1 MTRSAGLIIIAS
13 LLFIVGLRLL
23 GGNSSHDAVLIVR
36 VTQFVMG
43 TISLVAAYALWAKRD
58 YAMKL
63 YWLWV
68 FGWLV
73 GGGAVQYMV
82 DSSPLSHVVIWWVFV
97 GSVWLAVGAYL
108 RSALRQT
115 KGGLA

>member
-1 MTRSAGLIIIAS
+1 MTRPAGLIIIAS

-23 GGNSSHDAVLIVR
+23 GGNSSRDAVLIVR

-43 TISLVAAYALWAKRD
+43 TISLVVAYALWAKRD
-58 YAMKL
+58 YAMKS

-73 GGGAVQYMV
+73 GGGAVQYIV

-108 RSALRQT
+108 RSTLRQT
-115 KGGLA
+115 GLAE